1 LDKDPAYGGWDP
13 FLYVLY
19 GHTHTAAQIPVEN
32 TENNEARVYLNTG
45 TWRPHARQGINKK
58 GFLTWKNLTYTI
70 LYHPDHDPN
79 SPAAKA
85 GYPTFETWTGSLLEV
100 PKPLRPDAACD
111 PTDGT
116 A

>member
-1 LDKDPAYGGWDP
+1 
-13 FLYVLY
+13 
-19 GHTHTAAQIPVEN
+19 
-32 TENNEARVYLNTG
+32 VYLNTG

-85 GYPTFETWTGSLLEV
+85 SYPTFETWTGSLLEV
-100 PKPLRPDAACD
+100 PNRSGPTRPAPRPDTASFAQNRAQRTKCGLRPVFSFVA
-111 PTDGT
+111 
-116 A
+116 